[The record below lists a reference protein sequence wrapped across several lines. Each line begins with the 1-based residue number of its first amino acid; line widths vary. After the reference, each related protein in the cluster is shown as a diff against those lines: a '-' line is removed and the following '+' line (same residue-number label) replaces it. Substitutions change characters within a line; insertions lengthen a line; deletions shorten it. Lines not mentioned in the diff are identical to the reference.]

1 MKQSHYNLLKS
12 LVVFL
17 QKLLYSPMGK
27 VFILQPSESVSPT
40 HPWLPPGNALYVLD
54 KSHESYSPTA
64 LRAFLNRPHP
74 LETLSQ
80 RAAYGSDGSV
90 LRDHDSKNYVK
101 AVNGVIR
108 QHARLIVRKV
118 RRERRSVWPVL
129 TSPGRSS
136 GSLTTTEE
144 IMTRV

>member
-1 MKQSHYNLLKS
+1 MFS
-12 LVVFL
+12 FL

-40 HPWLPPGNALYVLD
+40 HPFLPPGNALYVLE
-54 KSHESYSPTA
+54 KSHETYSPTA

-80 RAAYGSDGSV
+80 RAAYGSEGSV

-101 AVNGVIR
+101 AVNGVLR
-108 QHARLIVRKV
+108 QHTKLIVRKA
-118 RRERRSVWPVL
+118 RRQRRSVWPVL
-129 TSPGRSS
+129 TSAGHGLD
-136 GSLTTTEE
+136 GSLTTEE

>member
-1 MKQSHYNLLKS
+1 
-12 LVVFL
+12 
-17 QKLLYSPMGK
+17 MGK

-54 KSHESYSPTA
+54 KSKEGYSSAA
-64 LRAFLNRPHP
+64 LRGFLNRPHP

-108 QHARLIVRKV
+108 QHTKLIVRKV
-118 RRERRSVWPVL
+118 RRQRRSTVWPVL
-129 TSPGRSS
+129 TSTERNSWIND
-136 GSLTTTEE
+136 GSLTATEE
-144 IMTRV
+144 ILTRV

>member
-1 MKQSHYNLLKS
+1 
-12 LVVFL
+12 
-17 QKLLYSPMGK
+17 MGK

-54 KSHESYSPTA
+54 TNNEGYSLTA
-64 LRAFLNRPHP
+64 LRGFLNRPHP

-80 RAAYGSDGSV
+80 RAAYGSEGSV

-108 QHARLIVRKV
+108 QHTKVIVRKV
-118 RRERRSVWPVL
+118 RKQRRSTVWPVL
-129 TSPGRSS
+129 TSAEPNSS
-136 GSLTTTEE
+136 VNDWNLTATEE
-144 IMTRV
+144 IMTRA